1 MYNLKVL
8 KTTETG
14 WSKPLKVEIQCN
26 CVNTDNCPIK
36 TVADMNLP
44 RFPFVMTPV
53 KNKPNVA
60 TLEMSAKSNSG
71 IILTHFVRDYCSN
84 CMVHPKE
91 R

>member
-8 KTTETG
+8 KTTKTG
-14 WSKPLKVEIQCN
+14 LFKPLKVEIQCN
-26 CVNTDNCPIK
+26 CVNTDKCPIK
-36 TVADMNLP
+36 NLADNNLS

-71 IILTHFVRDYCSN
+71 VILTHFVQEYCSN
-84 CMVHPKE
+84 CTVHQNQ